1 MEFAPEPFLPNPKD
15 FFAPE
20 IEHNIAKTNKT
31 KVCSGYDYA
40 GQHRTINGEVACQNQ
55 EKDRIKG
62 RLTGFDTKNNIA
74 WHEITSRFGENVK
87 QQELLS
93 IANVLSL
100 NANIKLDRDA
110 KRRKSV
116 LIKWFNENWTVL
128 APFLQFVVLDEAFD
142 H

>member
-1 MEFAPEPFLPNPKD
+1 MSAAIDPFYGYQKEFVAPELSK
-15 FFAPE
+15 
-20 IEHNIAKTNKT
+20 IAQQPSRGL
-31 KVCSGYDYA
+31 VCSGNDYA
-40 GQHRTINGEVACQNQ
+40 GQHKTNNGVAACPNE

-74 WHEITSRFGENVK
+74 WHEITTRFGNNVK

-93 IANVLSL
+93 IANILSQ
-100 NANIKLDRDA
+100 NAGIKLDRDA

-116 LIKWFNENWTVL
+116 LIKWFNENWNYL
-128 APFLQFVVLDEAFD
+128 APFLQFVVLEDTFG